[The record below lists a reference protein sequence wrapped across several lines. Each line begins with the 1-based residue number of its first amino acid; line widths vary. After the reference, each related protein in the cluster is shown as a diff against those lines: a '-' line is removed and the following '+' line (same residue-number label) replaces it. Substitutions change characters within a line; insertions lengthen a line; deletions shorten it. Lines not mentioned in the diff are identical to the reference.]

1 MINSN
6 LKDIKNNY
14 NFTNNI
20 NNNINK
26 MSFIHNQS
34 NLNNYE
40 NSNGNFFLNDNI
52 RNDTLYEKRKKIIG
66 NDLINIVW
74 LENPYLDFDSNLIMS
89 GAILMYIVIY
99 PFSNTKFLIKFK
111 FNKNSKIKIKEKLLN
126 YFTDEIMID
135 SEFVSQ
141 YLFNKIIL
149 LNLMIKYSLDNTIYK
164 RIELDLYFNNIPDPN
179 PNKPYFE
186 TNLTMRNQ
194 IIKNIIK
201 KNF

>member
-1 MINSN
+1 VINSN

>member
-1 MINSN
+1 
-6 LKDIKNNY
+6 
-14 NFTNNI
+14 
-20 NNNINK
+20 
-26 MSFIHNQS
+26 
-34 NLNNYE
+34 
-40 NSNGNFFLNDNI
+40 
-52 RNDTLYEKRKKIIG
+52 
-66 NDLINIVW
+66 
-74 LENPYLDFDSNLIMS
+74 LENPYLDFDSNLIIS

-99 PFSNTKFLIKFK
+99 PFSDTNYLIKFK

-126 YFTDEIMID
+126 YFTDELMIN

-141 YLFNKIIL
+141 YLINKIIL

-164 RIELDLYFNNIPDPN
+164 RIELDLHFNNIPDPN
-179 PNKPYFE
+179 PNKAYFE